1 MNWLDIVILSVI
13 GLSAL
18 ISLVRGF
25 AKEALSLVI
34 WFGAF
39 FIASQYYSR
48 LAVYF
53 TKIDDEMF
61 RDGAAIAALFV
72 ATLIVGALVNY
83 VLGQLIQKTGLSGTD
98 RVLGI
103 VFGGLRGV
111 LIVSAVLFF
120 VDTFTTFNDSEWWVS
135 SELVPHFRLIIEPF
149 FEHLQASSSFL
160 SGAS

>member
-1 MNWLDIVILSVI
+1 MNWLDIIILSVI

-53 TKIDDEMF
+53 TKIEDEMF
-61 RDGAAIAALFV
+61 RNGAAIAALFV

-111 LIVSAVLFF
+111 LIVSALLFF
-120 VDTFTTFNDSEWWVS
+120 IDTFTTFNDSEWWTS
-135 SELVPHFRLIIEPF
+135 SELIPHFRLIIEPF